1 MSIVVYWASFE
12 NEWMR
17 CEPPTPIYPEFI
29 KKSNPLKNNLKS
41 CPSIKSY
48 LKNYFS
54 LKSIYNYEF
63 TLDDNTKKI
72 NTDMY
77 DQSFFDKHV
86 NVRSFE
92 EKIFSFS
99 QYTIFFTEEKSLK
112 LSSGIFPFFENNN
125 ITKNCMP
132 IPGTVDIGKWFRVL
146 DYGFFLK
153 EDIFK
158 IEENEIYSYLKFDTE
173 EKIIFKQFEINDK
186 LHQYINDVLKVKENR
201 IEKFR
206 TLQEYYSTM
215 KNKKNIIK
223 EIKNNLI

>member
-1 MSIVVYWASFE
+1 MLFKEDKTMKEYLKEIFKNDGYYI
-12 NEWMR
+12 
-17 CEPPTPIYPEFI
+17 TPYGPEGT
-29 KKSNPLKNNLKS
+29 
-41 CPSIKSY
+41 SY
-48 LKNYFS
+48 LLPDLHLGLIKTPFYHWTHDPIETFNS
-54 LKSIYNYEF
+54 LIGSEEFKFIYLHRDPRDAAVSWAHDLM
-63 TLDDNTKKI
+63 LDDKHKNEFFQKI
-72 NTDMY
+72 LESVVTHNQPIHLRAAVKWVNSDCKIIRF
-77 DQSFFDKHV
+77 DQ
-86 NVRSFE
+86 
-92 EKIFSFS
+92 I
-99 QYTIFFTEEKSLK
+99 
-112 LSSGIFPFFENNN
+112 
-125 ITKNCMP
+125 
-132 IPGTVDIGKWFRVL
+132 
-146 DYGFFLK
+146 K